1 MMIMK
6 VVKWFSGRITL
17 INKQA
22 NSVHVYPS
30 NFLYP
35 HEVNP
40 VTKGERYSIIVWFAY
55 QKGEQ
60 WLI

>member
-1 MMIMK
+1 MVFWK
-6 VVKWFSGRITL
+6 NHL
-17 INKQA
+17 IDKQA

-30 NFLYP
+30 NILYP
-35 HEVNP
+35 HEDNP